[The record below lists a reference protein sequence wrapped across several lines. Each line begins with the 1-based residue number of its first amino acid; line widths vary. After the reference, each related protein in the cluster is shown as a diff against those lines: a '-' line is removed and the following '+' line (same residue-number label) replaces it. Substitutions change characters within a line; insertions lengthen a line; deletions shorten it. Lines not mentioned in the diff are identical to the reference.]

1 VHFALVLLQVR
12 KPLAHLLVRLA
23 DKDVVGAAHRDE
35 GLEDLDKNILLLAMM
50 SGNSRRLRC
59 S

>member
-1 VHFALVLLQVR
+1 VLLQVR